1 MSNLAKSTITYNF
14 YDLIFLNKNK
24 NTTVTVRDTC
34 FYTCFIYTTM
44 TAADRPFSI
53 KWLLKF

>member
-44 TAADRPFSI
+44 TAAGRPFSI
-53 KWLLKF
+53 